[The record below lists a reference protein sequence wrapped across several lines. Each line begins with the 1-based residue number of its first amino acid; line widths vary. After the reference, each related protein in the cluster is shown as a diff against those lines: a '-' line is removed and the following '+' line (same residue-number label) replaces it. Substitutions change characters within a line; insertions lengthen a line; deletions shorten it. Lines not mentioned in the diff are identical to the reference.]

1 MDNCEVSA
9 SDDEWNCYNPPDI
22 MKHKSLPYIP
32 ERLAHLFKKIE
43 EEKIL
48 KLSCQCLRVGAKI
61 EVQPANS
68 QSNFTPTQQ
77 EEQSEFDVEAMEVHQ
92 NDNKSFEAFDFDTD
106 DSEKPSI
113 KRKTP
118 GSAKRCKQ
126 EKVGSMSNVMSDLLR
141 HKYLDELESAKK
153 DEPLKEEIKAK

>member
-1 MDNCEVSA
+1 MDNWEVSA

-32 ERLAHLFKKIE
+32 EKLAHLFKKI
-43 EEKIL
+43 EKIL

-77 EEQSEFDVEAMEVHQ
+77 EEQSEFDVEAMEVHINLLKHSILILMIVKSHLLKGKLQ
-92 NDNKSFEAFDFDTD
+92 VVQRDANK
-106 DSEKPSI
+106 
-113 KRKTP
+113 
-118 GSAKRCKQ
+118 
-126 EKVGSMSNVMSDLLR
+126 
-141 HKYLDELESAKK
+141 KK
-153 DEPLKEEIKAK
+153 LVLCLML